1 MKVCQCFG
9 QNAVEIIGLCDPAEA
24 TIFVERQDEDD
35 CVEVGAW
42 TQISVP
48 ELFRLPADKPDIG
61 TIDKVFA
68 EVKVISTRIVN
79 TPIGP
84 CPTKE
89 NIEGTRLTGKKL
101 VVEGALKQKLVYTAA
116 RVDQPVFTVHFD
128 AQFSAFI
135 VLAPHDDHKDFC
147 VEACI
152 EDVFAIPFNP
162 REVFKNVTV
171 FLQVKPFSDTDS
183 DSRVYFE

>member
-9 QNAVEIIGLCDPAEA
+9 QNAVEIIGLCDPDDV
-24 TIFVERQDEDD
+24 IVFVDSQDDDD
-35 CVEVGAW
+35 CLEAGAW
-42 TQISVP
+42 TQISVL

-61 TIDKVFA
+61 MIDKVFV
-68 EVKVISTRIVN
+68 EVQSISTRIVN

-101 VVEGALKQKLVYTAA
+101 LLEGVLKQKVVYTAA
-116 RVDQPVFTVHFD
+116 RPDQPVFTVNFD
-128 AQFSAFI
+128 SQFSAFI
-135 VLAPHDDHKDFC
+135 VLAPNADLKEFC
-147 VEACI
+147 VEACV

-162 REVFKNVTV
+162 REIFKNVTL
-171 FLQVKPFSDTDS
+171 FLQAKPINTDS
-183 DSRVYFE
+183 CVYVE

>member
-9 QNAVEIIGLCDPAEA
+9 QSAVEIIGLCDPTQV
-24 TIFVERQDEDD
+24 TIFVDRQDDD
-35 CVEVGAW
+35 ECAKAGTW
-42 TQISVP
+42 TQISVL
-48 ELFRLPADKPDIG
+48 EVFKLPVTKPDIA
-61 TIDKVFA
+61 TLDKVFV
-68 EVKVISTRIVN
+68 EVQIISTRIVN

-89 NIEGTRLTGKKL
+89 NLEGTRLTGKKM
-101 VVEGALKQKLVYTAA
+101 VIEGLLKQKIVYTAA
-116 RVDQPVFTVHFD
+116 RPDQPVFAAHFD

-135 VLAPHDDHKDFC
+135 VLPPNADLKDFC

-162 REVFKNVTV
+162 REVFKNVTL
-171 FLQVKPFSDTDS
+171 FLQAKPFSVDDCAFMESTN
-183 DSRVYFE
+183 

>member
-9 QNAVEIIGLCDPAEA
+9 QSAVEIIGLCDPAEV
-24 TIFVERQDEDD
+24 TVHVGPQDADD
-35 CVEVGAW
+35 CIETGAW

-48 ELFRLPADKPDIG
+48 EIFRLPCDKPDIG
-61 TIDKVFA
+61 TIDKVFVEA
-68 EVKVISTRIVN
+68 KIISTRLVN

-101 VVEGALKQKLVYTAA
+101 VIEGVLKQKVVYTAA
-116 RVDQPVFTVHFD
+116 KPDQPVFTVHFD
-128 AQFSAFI
+128 AKFSAFI
-135 VLAPHDDHKDFC
+135 VLAANADLTDFC
-147 VEACI
+147 VEACV

-162 REVFKNVTV
+162 REIFKNITL
-171 FLQVKPFSDTDS
+171 FLQARPVNNEGC
-183 DSRVYFE
+183 VYFD

>member
-9 QNAVEIIGLCDPAEA
+9 QSVVEIIGLCDPAEV
-24 TIFVERQDEDD
+24 TVSVESQDADD
-35 CVEVGAW
+35 CLEAGAW

-61 TIDKVFA
+61 TIDKVFV
-68 EVKVISTRIVN
+68 EVHSISTRIVN

-84 CPTKE
+84 CPSKE

-101 VVEGALKQKLVYTAA
+101 VIEGVLKQKIVYTAA
-116 RVDQPVFTVHFD
+116 RPDQPVFTVHFD

-135 VLAPHDDHKDFC
+135 VLASNAELKDFC

-162 REVFKNVTV
+162 REIFKNVTL
-171 FLQVKPFSDTDS
+171 FLQVKANRTDGC
-183 DSRVYFE
+183 VYFDQSC

>member
-9 QNAVEIIGLCDPAEA
+9 QSAVEISGLCDPDEVNVCVEA
-24 TIFVERQDEDD
+24 QDDND
-35 CVEVGAW
+35 CVESGAW

-48 ELFRLPADKPDIG
+48 ELFRLPCDKPDIG
-61 TIDKVFA
+61 TIDKVFV
-68 EVKVISTRIVN
+68 EVKIISTRIIN

-101 VVEGALKQKLVYTAA
+101 VLEGVLMQEVVYTAA
-116 RVDQPVFTVHFD
+116 RPDQPVFTVHFD

-135 VLAPHDDHKDFC
+135 VLASNAALKDFC

-162 REVFKNVTV
+162 REIFKNVTL
-171 FLQVKPFSDTDS
+171 FLQTKQVKEDACIYYD
-183 DSRVYFE
+183 